1 LLFLGFGLLP
11 AAHARGLTPQQVAPD
26 IYALIGKQEALS
38 QANRGNILNS
48 GFIVGT
54 TGVIV
59 IDPGPNYA
67 HAELVLAAIRKITTK
82 PVLLV
87 IDTHPHPENVL
98 GNDFFARRG
107 VTILAHSQTLQAM
120 RSRCEMCYENML
132 KVLGEKIMAGTVI
145 AYPNMTVNESSD
157 MTVAGREL
165 SLLNYGWAH
174 TEGDLV
180 VIDRA
185 SGVLFS
191 GGLVSLDY
199 MPVLQQA
206 KIKGWINALKQLQ
219 QQHVKKLVP
228 GNGPVSNP
236 ERLQETLDYLQSL
249 LAMVQRQ
256 YSAGMSILDLLQQAD
271 LPVYKKWALYSE
283 QHALNVQHVY
293 SELEREEFEK

>member
-1 LLFLGFGLLP
+1 MFVSLGLFP
-11 AAHARGLTPQQVAPD
+11 AAHARGLMPQQVAPEVF
-26 IYALIGKQEALS
+26 AFIGKREAPDR
-38 QANRGNILNS
+38 ANRGNIINS

-67 HAELVLAAIRKITTK
+67 HAELMLDAIRKITPK

-132 KVLGEKIMAGTVI
+132 KVLGEKIMAGTEI
-145 AYPNMTVNESSD
+145 AYPNMTVDESSD

-165 SLLNYGWAH
+165 SLLYYGWGH
-174 TEGDLV
+174 TEGDLAV
-180 VIDRA
+180 RDRK

-191 GGLVSLDY
+191 GGLVSLDCI
-199 MPVLQQA
+199 PVLQHA
-206 KIKGWINALKQLQ
+206 RIKGWIYALKQLQ
-219 QQHVKKLVP
+219 QQPVKRLVP
-228 GNGPVSNP
+228 GNGPVSKP
-236 ERLQETLDYLQSL
+236 QRLQETLDYLQSL
-249 LAMVQRQ
+249 LDLVERQ
-256 YSAGMSILDLLQQAD
+256 YNAGMSVLDLLKQAE
-271 LPVYKKWALYSE
+271 LPAYKKWALYSE
-283 QHALNVQHVY
+283 QHLLNVQHVY
-293 SELEREEFEK
+293 SELETEELER